1 MQTDA
6 DTKPQSK
13 LDMALHWAARGFHVF
28 PVEADGKQPVTSN
41 GLYDATTDPETI
53 RNWWQCPLTGS
64 AMDWNIGASPRDGR
78 HVVVDLDVKG
88 GRNGIAEYEALGG
101 VVGGLVTQTPSG
113 GRHVWLTG
121 PDTQNTA
128 GTVAPGVD
136 TRGSTGHVLMP
147 GSTINGAAYEVVS
160 DDPILPAPDW
170 LLTRVPLRTERDR
183 TRIVVTMVENDQPPN
198 VERFTEHC
206 RRAEPAVAGVFHDLS
221 RNLAAEATRCAV
233 SVEKAIEVMLA
244 EWVPR
249 CSGFFEDG
257 RNERW
262 PADVAASYA
271 WAMGF
276 REHGIHS
283 VDAERLA
290 FEGVSIVPPPPDTA
304 TTPAA
309 GCGETTDSPMYAG
322 WRRVCSTSLAGQ
334 PIPPREWLV
343 DQWLSPDHV
352 TVLFGEGGA
361 GKSILMQQ
369 LMLACATGRD
379 WLGLRTTPC
388 ATYGLFCEDSEEE
401 LHRRQAGLCRLLGV
415 DLADTGRMSW
425 ISGADTENELVVFD
439 RNGRMELTSQ
449 FRRLLHETEDT
460 GARLVTVDTGACTF
474 GGDENIRRQVT
485 PFVRVALG
493 RIARATNAAVVLTL
507 HPSRSGINRGDPD
520 GGSTAW
526 TGSARAR
533 WTLSRA
539 RGEIGAVDPAERVLA
554 LPKSNY
560 SVDCA
565 ELRMRRVS
573 EGFVPVVPLT
583 VAETR
588 ARDVNAEVV
597 FLKLLNRWNLQ
608 GRNLSPHSQASTYA
622 AKVLATQPDREGLL
636 RSDFEGAMDRLFR
649 EGRLMTEMWG
659 PPSNRKQRVVPTPGR

>member
-379 WLGLRTTPC
+379 WLGLRTTPLRHLRPILRGQRGRTAPAAGGPLPPARRRSGRHRPHVLDQRRGYGERAGGFRPQRPDGADVAVSPASARDRGHRRTPGDGGHRGVHLRRRREYPAAGDPVC
-388 ATYGLFCEDSEEE
+388 SGGAWPHRARHERRCGAHAPPVQVRHQPGRPGWRFYGL
-401 LHRRQAGLCRLLGV
+401 
-415 DLADTGRMSW
+415 
-425 ISGADTENELVVFD
+425 D
-439 RNGRMELTSQ
+439 R
-449 FRRLLHETEDT
+449 
-460 GARLVTVDTGACTF
+460 
-474 GGDENIRRQVT
+474 
-485 PFVRVALG
+485 
-493 RIARATNAAVVLTL
+493 
-507 HPSRSGINRGDPD
+507 
-520 GGSTAW
+520 
-526 TGSARAR
+526 
-533 WTLSRA
+533 
-539 RGEIGAVDPAERVLA
+539 
-554 LPKSNY
+554 
-560 SVDCA
+560 
-565 ELRMRRVS
+565 
-573 EGFVPVVPLT
+573 
-583 VAETR
+583 
-588 ARDVNAEVV
+588 
-597 FLKLLNRWNLQ
+597 
-608 GRNLSPHSQASTYA
+608 
-622 AKVLATQPDREGLL
+622 
-636 RSDFEGAMDRLFR
+636 
-649 EGRLMTEMWG
+649 
-659 PPSNRKQRVVPTPGR
+659 